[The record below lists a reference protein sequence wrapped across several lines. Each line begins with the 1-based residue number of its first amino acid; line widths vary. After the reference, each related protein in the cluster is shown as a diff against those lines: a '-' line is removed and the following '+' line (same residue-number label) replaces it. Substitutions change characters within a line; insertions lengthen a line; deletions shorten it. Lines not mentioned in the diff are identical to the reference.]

1 MNAKKIAAEKAVEYI
16 EPGMVIGLG
25 TGSTAAFTIQKTG
38 EMVRQGLD
46 VHAVA
51 SSLQSED
58 LAKQAGIPLI
68 GFENMERIDLS
79 IDGADEVDDN
89 GNLLKGGGGALL
101 REKILAFNSKQF
113 IVVTD
118 ESKRVNTLGK
128 FNLAVEIIPFARE
141 LTMKR
146 LEELGTNPILRQR
159 GNQNFISDNGNLVVD
174 CNFYPI
180 TDPAALNAML
190 HLIPGVVETGLF
202 SNHLV
207 HKIIIGYHDGSV
219 LEFDTTQT
227 G

>member
-1 MNAKKIAAEKAVEYI
+1 
-16 EPGMVIGLG
+16 
-25 TGSTAAFTIQKTG
+25 TAAFTIQKTG

-128 FNLAVEIIPFARE
+128 FNLAVEIIPF
-141 LTMKR
+141 
-146 LEELGTNPILRQR
+146 
-159 GNQNFISDNGNLVVD
+159 
-174 CNFYPI
+174 
-180 TDPAALNAML
+180 
-190 HLIPGVVETGLF
+190 
-202 SNHLV
+202 
-207 HKIIIGYHDGSV
+207 
-219 LEFDTTQT
+219 
-227 G
+227 